1 MKTSL
6 LMPCEDVPDDD
17 GLRVI
22 LRVHQW
28 AESHQVSAR
37 GSLSTALLGVRIPF
51 PAPSA
56 MVTEAIHRMPPRCEA
71 VFPHLP

>member
-6 LMPCEDVPDDD
+6 LMPREDVPDDD

-22 LRVHQW
+22 LGVHQW

-37 GSLSTALLGVRIPF
+37 EGHLVQHFCGVRITF
-51 PAPSA
+51 AAPTA
-56 MVTEAIHRMPPRCEA
+56 TGHRNDTQNATKM
-71 VFPHLP
+71 